1 MASSAVAPGARTYQA
16 STLVSASFLPQRAS
30 GFFPIQSQSFFV
42 FPVAYQLVESSS
54 PASQRPHATGH
65 AS

>member
-1 MASSAVAPGARTYQA
+1 MASSAVALGARTYQA
-16 STLVSASFLPQRAS
+16 STFVSASFLPQRAS
-30 GFFPIQSQSFFV
+30 GFSPIQSQSFFG
-42 FPVAYQLVESSS
+42 FPVAYQLDESSS